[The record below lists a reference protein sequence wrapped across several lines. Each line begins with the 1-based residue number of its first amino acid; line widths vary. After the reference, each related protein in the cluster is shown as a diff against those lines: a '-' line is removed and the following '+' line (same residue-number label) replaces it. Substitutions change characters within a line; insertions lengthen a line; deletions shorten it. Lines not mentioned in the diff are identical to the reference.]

1 VAAENIDDQRERL
14 LDGWDEAARG
24 WGRQADRT
32 QAVAQP
38 ISDWMIANTR
48 PASGE
53 QVLELAAGPGDTGFI
68 AARIIEPGGTLITS
82 DAVAGMLDVARERA
96 EEQGI
101 ANVEFK
107 QLQLEWIDLPTAS
120 VDVVLC
126 RWAVM
131 LIFDPAAALRECRR
145 VLKPGGRLAL
155 AVWDPAEANPWATII
170 QRTLVE
176 LGHVESAPGGG
187 PGMFSLAAPGKLIE
201 LLEDAAFFDVATE
214 SVPIVRS
221 YTSVLDW
228 LGETRDLSRQFS
240 AIWGRLSDEQR
251 QQLREA
257 VAEAAA
263 EYTDGG
269 GAVTLPGSSLA
280 AVASA

>member
-1 VAAENIDDQRERL
+1 VAAENIDDQRELL
-14 LDGWDEAARG
+14 LDGWDEAAKG

-38 ISDWMIANTR
+38 ISDWMIASAR
-48 PASGE
+48 PVPGE

-68 AARIIEPGGTLITS
+68 AARMIEPGGTLICS
-82 DAVAGMLDVARERA
+82 DAVAGMLEVARDRA
-96 EEQGI
+96 QEQGI

-107 QLQLEWIDLPTAS
+107 QLQLEWIDQPTATI
-120 VDVVLC
+120 DVVLC

-155 AVWDPAEANPWATII
+155 AVWDPAAANPWATII

-176 LGHVESAPGGG
+176 LGHVEPGPEGG
-187 PGMFSLAAPGKLIE
+187 PGMFALAAPGKLVE
-201 LLEDAAFFDVATE
+201 LLEDAAFFDIATE

-221 YTSVLDW
+221 YASVLDW
-228 LGETRDLSRQFS
+228 LGETLDLSRQF
-240 AIWGRLSDEQR
+240 AAVWGRLSDAER
-251 QQLREA
+251 QQLRDA
-257 VAEAAA
+257 VAAAA
-263 EYTDGG
+263 ADYIDAS

-280 AVASA
+280 AVAFA